1 MSLTITRTMRSATFF
16 AAAAPLLLVVALGAR
31 GDDLLQTNWIEMVR
45 GFQDADTGIQ
55 VREVTQDDSGATHLQ
70 IAIPKVRMA
79 DVMDMEEVRVV
90 GQRPQEFEFRN
101 LLPEFEYEWVDD
113 YDNNFYGLLVHF
125 KGAPKTPLRLFFS
138 SESGFLQP

>member
-1 MSLTITRTMRSATFF
+1 MSLTTTRTMRSATFL
-16 AAAAPLLLVVALGAR
+16 AAVASLLLIVAVGAR

-45 GFQDADTGIQ
+45 GFQDAETGIQ

-70 IAIPKVRMA
+70 IAIPKLRMA
-79 DVMDMEEVRVV
+79 DVMDMEEVRVI

-125 KGAPKTPLRLFFS
+125 KGGPKTPLRLFFS

>member
-1 MSLTITRTMRSATFF
+1 MMKTMRTATSL
-16 AAAAPLLLVVALGAR
+16 AAAASLLLVVSVGAR
-31 GDDLLQTNWIEMVR
+31 GDELLQTNWIEMVR
-45 GFQDADTGIQ
+45 GFQDADSGVR

-79 DVMDMEEVRVV
+79 DVMDMEEVRVI

-101 LLPEFEYEWVDD
+101 LLPELEYEWVDD

-125 KGAPKTPLRLFFS
+125 KGERKTPLRLFFS
-138 SESGFLQP
+138 AESGFLQP